1 MTTAIEVLKQAVDI
15 ATIPT
20 EIIEKQMFPK
30 AVSQSQWNQQVNEFL
45 TNTDDDYIMV
55 ETPYEDMRKI
65 EELLETEKGFFSTPY
80 IIKTKCEYC
89 PNCQRRNNFLDVVTT
104 GLKVHKPKFLL
115 DVFAGKYGHIIND
128 APHQRC
134 FCYQCG
140 IGLPPDSTK
149 FSAPKQPSAGQKM
162 APGYSFQGGYTYRF

>member
-1 MTTAIEVLKQAVDI
+1 MATAIEVLNEAVDI
-15 ATIPT
+15 TKIPA

-30 AVSQSQWNQQVNEFL
+30 AIPQTQWHQQVKEFL
-45 TNTDDDYIMV
+45 TNTNDDYIMV

-65 EELLETEKGFFSTPY
+65 EELLEAENGFFSTPY
-80 IIKTKCEYC
+80 VIKTKCEYC

-104 GLKVHKPKFLL
+104 GLKIHKPKFLL
-115 DVFAGKYGHIIND
+115 DVFTGKYGHIVND

-140 IGLPPDSTK
+140 IELPPGATK
-149 FSAPKQPSAGQKM
+149 FSAPKEPSTEQRAAANYTFHAG
-162 APGYSFQGGYTYRF
+162 YNFRN